1 MSYAA
6 LPVLRTPRLTL
17 RPLETDDADALV
29 EGAGNYGV
37 SRWLGSVPYP
47 YGRDDAER
55 FIARLRDENRMVW
68 AICDA
73 DGLCGVGGIEEEF
86 GYWIARPVWRRGYGF
101 EAAHAIVAHWF
112 ADPAR
117 GDLVTG
123 YFSDNCRSAAILA
136 ALGFEVAGTGLR
148 FARSLNQQLPST
160 TVRLS
165 RPRWLARQAFVLKT
179 ARLTIRPLARS
190 DARALAAM
198 AVEPVARNMATIPV
212 GMSAEQAEHWIAEG
226 AFRGLPGFRL
236 GIERDGR
243 LAGALGFGGTPLSI
257 AYLFAPDHWGQGLA
271 TEALGAFLP
280 ALFER
285 FPVSRIAAEWF
296 ADNPA
301 SGAVLRKFGFEET
314 GRGMETS
321 KARLEPA
328 PAITYAVH
336 RDNLRTPQ

>member
-17 RPLETDDADALV
+17 RPLETDDADALA
-29 EGAGNYGV
+29 EGAGNYDV

-55 FIARLRDENRMVW
+55 FIARLRGDNRMVW

-73 DGLCGVGGIEEEF
+73 DGLCGVGGVEEEF
-86 GYWIARPVWRRGYGF
+86 GYWIARPAWRRGYGF
-101 EAAHAIVAHWF
+101 EAAHAIAGHWF

-123 YFSDNCRSAAILA
+123 YFSDNRRSAAILK
-136 ALGFEVAGTGLR
+136 ALGFVVTDTGLR
-148 FARSLNQQLPST
+148 FARSLSQDLPT
-160 TVRLS
+160 THVRLS
-165 RPRWLARQAFVLKT
+165 RARWRSRQGF
-179 ARLTIRPLARS
+179 RLTTSRLTLRPLARS

-198 AVEPVARNMATIPV
+198 SVEPVARNMSTLPV
-212 GMSAEQAEHWIAEG
+212 GMSVAQAEHWIAEG

-236 GIERDGR
+236 GIERDDR
-243 LAGALGFGGTPLSI
+243 LAGVVGFGGAPLSI
-257 AYLFAPDHWGQGLA
+257 AYFLAPEHWGRGLA
-271 TEALGAFLP
+271 TEALAAFLP
-280 ALFER
+280 ALFDR
-285 FPVSRIAAEWF
+285 FPVTRIAAERF

-314 GRGMETS
+314 GRSFETS